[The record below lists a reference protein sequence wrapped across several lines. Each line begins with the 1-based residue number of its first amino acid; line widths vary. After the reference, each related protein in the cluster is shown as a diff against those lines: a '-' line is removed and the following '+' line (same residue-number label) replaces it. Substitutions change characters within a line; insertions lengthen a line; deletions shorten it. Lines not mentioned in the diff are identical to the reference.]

1 MKKKPEQEGDTPSDE
16 DELRAQIRE
25 RALGLLARREH
36 STLELKRKLL
46 QRGYPKELAFPTV
59 EALSVE
65 GLLSESRYAEE
76 WTRSRISRGQGPLKI
91 RAGLRQQGLDDAQIE
106 RALANAPA
114 DWGRLAGEVRG
125 KRFGEQPPLNLAERS
140 RQTRFLEARGFTA
153 EAIRQA
159 LGPEQD

>member
-1 MKKKPEQEGDTPSDE
+1 LKKKPDQEGDTPSDE
-16 DELRAQIRE
+16 DELCAQIRE
-25 RALGLLARREH
+25 RALGLLSRREH

-46 QRGYPKELAFPTV
+46 QRGYPRDLAAPVV
-59 EALSVE
+59 EALRAE
-65 GLLSESRYAEE
+65 GLLSESRFAEE

-106 RALANAPA
+106 QVLASDAT
-114 DWGRLAGEVRG
+114 DWGRLAGEVRS
-125 KRFGEQPPLNLAERS
+125 KRFGMQLPQSLAERS
-140 RQTRFLEARGFTA
+140 RQTRFLESRGFTA